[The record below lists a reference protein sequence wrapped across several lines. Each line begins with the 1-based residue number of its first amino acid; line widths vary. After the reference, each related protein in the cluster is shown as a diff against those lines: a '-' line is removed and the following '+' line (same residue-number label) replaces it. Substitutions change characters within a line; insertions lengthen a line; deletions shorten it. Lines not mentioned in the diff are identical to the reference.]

1 MIALKELV
9 LKGVKTENTVTLR
22 IKDNLKDSLALN
34 NLAFREELN
43 FAILLTLG
51 KINIKSCMIV

>member
-22 IKDNLKDSLALN
+22 IKDNLKDSLALI

-51 KINIKSCMIV
+51 KINIKSCIIV